1 MALLVDDD
9 PTRLPVLTLDDALT
23 AHPRSGRGVRV
34 LFTTAS
40 FLGSFLLF
48 LVQPMVARFL
58 LPVVGGS
65 SSLWNTAMV
74 FFQVL
79 LLVGYSYAHYST
91 TRFGR
96 RQPAT
101 QVAVVA
107 LPLVTLPIALPDGWV
122 LGTQIPSIWVLVTL
136 AVMVGLPF
144 FALSTSSPTLQR
156 WFSLTDHPAADD
168 PYFLYAAGNVGSV
181 LALLGYPLVL
191 ERTLSLDQQAWF
203 WAVVYGAFVAAT
215 VACALVTRRTHRA
228 VARTSAPAEPIVW
241 ARRGRWVL
249 WAFVPSA
256 LMIGVTGHLA
266 ADVAS
271 FPLLWVL
278 PLLLYL
284 TTFVIAFGKNGAR
297 RSSTLELAVLLGSIT
312 VAVTIVRRPAGLA
325 VIVGVHLLWFFA
337 AALVA
342 HKRLAADRPAPARL
356 TEFFSLISVGGALG
370 GVFASLVAPVVFD
383 TVLEYPI
390 AIVLA
395 LVIVPLPEKAMR
407 LTHPLAVVTLALAVV
422 AAFVVYRRLEL
433 AASLVAIVALIAARP
448 LRRPELVAAVLG
460 LALVAHVAVPP
471 GNIVFQDRSFFGVSR
486 VSATAQRTTLVSG
499 TTVHG
504 YQMAGAEGPT
514 TPTSYYARSGPVG
527 QIMDAIGDRDTVGV
541 IGLGTGTVA
550 TYGRPGDQYVYF
562 EIDPVVI
569 DVATTPEYF
578 GFLSESRATIDIRE
592 GDGRQ
597 GVAERERVVRR
608 PVRRRLQ
615 LRRDP
620 GPPHHPRGH
629 RRLPDTPVGQ
639 RRDRHPHLEP
649 VLRPRPRSGPGG
661 RRARTRCP
669 CAAPHAGARRR
680 GGREIALGAGGPCT
694 GGRRR
699 HRRPMVTAAHR
710 RTTLDRR
717 LFEPARR
724 PRSLRP
730 SDPARVG

>member
-9 PTRLPVLTLDDALT
+9 PTRLPDLVDGEAP
-23 AHPRSGRGVRV
+23 HRSGAGVRM

-79 LLVGYSYAHYST
+79 LLVGYTYAHYST

-96 RQPAT
+96 RQPVT

-122 LGTQIPSIWVLVTL
+122 LGTQTPSIWVLLTL

-181 LALLGYPLVL
+181 LALLGYPLVM
-191 ERTLSLDQQAWF
+191 ERTLSLDQQTRF
-203 WAVVYGAFVAAT
+203 WAGIYLAFVAAT
-215 VACALVTRRTHRA
+215 VACAVVTRRTNRA
-228 VARTSAPAEPIVW
+228 IERTRAPAEPIAW

-284 TTFVIAFGKNGAR
+284 TTFVIAFGKTSER
-297 RSSTLELAVLLGSIT
+297 RSPILDLAVMLGSIT

-325 VIVGVHLLWFFA
+325 VIVVVHLLWFFA

-342 HKRLAADRPAPARL
+342 HKRLAADRPTPARL

-370 GVFASLVAPVVFD
+370 GVFASLIAPVVFD

-395 LVIVPLPEKAMR
+395 LLVVPQPVEAMR
-407 LTHPLAVVTLALAVV
+407 RTHPLALATLALAVLG
-422 AAFVVYRRLEL
+422 AFVVYRQL
-433 AASLVAIVALIAARP
+433 ALAPALVAIAALIAARP

-471 GNIVFQDRSFFGVSR
+471 SNIVFQDRSFFGVSR
-486 VSATAQRTTLVSG
+486 VSTTAQRTTLVSG

-514 TPTSYYARSGPVG
+514 TPTSYYAHSGPVG
-527 QIMDAIGDRDTVGV
+527 QIMDAIDDRNSVGV

-550 TYGRPGDQYVYF
+550 TYGRRGDQYVYF

-569 DVATTPEYF
+569 DVATTPELF
-578 GFLSESRATIDIRE
+578 GFLSESRAAIDIRE

-597 GVAERERVVRR
+597 GVAEADESFDILFVDAFSSDAIPVHLITREAIDDYR
-608 PVRRRLQ
+608 
-615 LRRDP
+615 
-620 GPPHHPRGH
+620 
-629 RRLPDTPVGQ
+629 T
-639 RRDRHPHLEP
+639 HLSANGVIAIHISNRFFDLGP
-649 VLRPRPRSGPGG
+649 VLGRMADELGLDARAQLHTPEAGDTVAEKSRWVVMGP
-661 RRARTRCP
+661 ASSV
-669 CAAPHAGARRR
+669 AGVTDDRWSP
-680 GGREIALGAGGPCT
+680 LPTDGPLWT
-694 GGRRR
+694 DDYSNLLA
-699 HRRPMVTAAHR
+699 V
-710 RTTLDRR
+710 LDI
-717 LFEPARR
+717 
-724 PRSLRP
+724 
-730 SDPARVG
+730 

>member
-1 MALLVDDD
+1 M
-9 PTRLPVLTLDDALT
+9 
-23 AHPRSGRGVRV
+23 

-79 LLVGYSYAHYST
+79 LLVGYTYAHYST

-96 RQPAT
+96 RQPVT
-101 QVAVVA
+101 QVVVVA

-122 LGTQIPSIWVLVTL
+122 LGTQTPSTWVLLTL

-191 ERTLSLDQQAWF
+191 ERALSLDQQALF
-203 WAVVYGAFVAAT
+203 WAGIYVAFVVAT
-215 VACALVTRRTHRA
+215 VTCAVVTRRTNRA
-228 VARTSAPAEPIVW
+228 VERTSAPAEPIAW

-249 WAFVPSA
+249 WAFIPSA

-284 TTFVIAFGKNGAR
+284 TTFVIAFGKNGER
-297 RSSTLELAVLLGSIT
+297 RSPVLELAVMLGSIT

-342 HKRLAADRPAPARL
+342 HKRLAADRPPPARL

-395 LVIVPLPEKAMR
+395 LLVLPRPVEAMR
-407 LTHPLAVVTLALAVV
+407 RTHPLALATFALAAVG
-422 AAFVVYRRLEL
+422 AWVVYLQLETAPALVAL
-433 AASLVAIVALIAARP
+433 AALVAARP
-448 LRRPELVAAVLG
+448 LRRPDLVAAVLG
-460 LALVAHVAVPP
+460 LALVAHVAVPSS
-471 GNIVFQDRSFFGVSR
+471 NIVFQDRSFFGVSR
-486 VSATAQRTTLVSG
+486 VSATAERTTLVSG

-504 YQMAGAEGPT
+504 YQMAGARGPT

-527 QIMDAIGDRDTVGV
+527 QLMDAIDDRDTVGV

-550 TYGRPGDQYVYF
+550 TYGRLGDRYVYF

-578 GFLSESRATIDIRE
+578 GFLSESRASIDIRE

-597 GVAERERVVRR
+597 GVATADESFDILFVDAFSSDAIPVHLITREAIDDYRTHLSTNGVIAIHISNRFFDLGPVLGRVADELGLDARAQRHTPEPSDMVAETSRW
-608 PVRRRLQ
+608 VVMG
-615 LRRDP
+615 P
-620 GPPHHPRGH
+620 GPAVAAVTDDRWSP
-629 RRLPDTPVGQ
+629 LPIDGPLWTDDYSNLLAV
-639 RRDRHPHLEP
+639 LE
-649 VLRPRPRSGPGG
+649 L
-661 RRARTRCP
+661 
-669 CAAPHAGARRR
+669 
-680 GGREIALGAGGPCT
+680 
-694 GGRRR
+694 
-699 HRRPMVTAAHR
+699 
-710 RTTLDRR
+710 
-717 LFEPARR
+717 
-724 PRSLRP
+724 
-730 SDPARVG
+730 